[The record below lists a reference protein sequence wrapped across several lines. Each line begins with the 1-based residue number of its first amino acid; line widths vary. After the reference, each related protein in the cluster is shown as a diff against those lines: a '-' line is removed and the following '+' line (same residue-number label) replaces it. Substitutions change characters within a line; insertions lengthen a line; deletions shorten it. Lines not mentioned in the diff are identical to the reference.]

1 VSAINLIVAAA
12 ARHGERAAIEEP
24 DGTIVTYAALLAR
37 ARELAA
43 AIAPGQIVELA
54 AERSAGF
61 VAGCLGAW
69 LAGAA
74 WVPID
79 PGEPAARR
87 EAIRARVRAAAGAHG
102 SGSGSGSGSGELA
115 YLIATSGSSGA
126 PKLVMVG
133 PGGLPALLCA
143 QIDAFALA
151 PGARAL
157 WLHAPVF
164 DASVSDWG
172 TALAAGAT
180 LVIPSREA
188 LASPAALR
196 GELERR
202 RITHV
207 DLPPALLA
215 HLPPERPPPELR
227 VVVLGGEACP
237 VEPLRELARRLRVVV
252 VYGPTEATVCSS
264 LVVVDAE
271 RWTRPSIGAPLP
283 GVLYRVIDGELW
295 IGGACLALGYAGD
308 PEETARRFVEQDGV
322 RMYRTGDR
330 VEEHDGTLVFVGRI
344 DRQTKLAGRRVE
356 LAEIE
361 AVLRRAPGVRDAAA
375 AVRAVVPGGRARLV
389 AFVELAAGEGRAAG
403 AGDGQSD
410 GQSEGGGDGS
420 GAAVAAVRAW
430 MHEAAPPWMAP
441 ARIVAGPLPRTATG
455 KIDHAALARREL
467 SGRYTPRRD
476 PLAAELAALW
486 RAALG
491 VDAEDGERL
500 RDAGGDSLAALVL
513 QAAASARGIALDAA
527 ALAGDPTFAELVERA
542 RAAPPP
548 ESLTAVECER
558 RGLAARRPA
567 ERVRRAG
574 GARDCVLITGATGT
588 LGRALVRAWRARDP
602 RPLVVLV
609 RAADDA
615 AARRRFSE
623 HAGTGEHAGDAAGD
637 AAQGGLEVLRGD
649 LARPGLGLP
658 PDAWRALAGRVAAV
672 VHAGA
677 HVELSAGWD
686 AHAAANVGGTA
697 EIARL
702 ARAGGDVAWHHVS
715 TLSVF
720 VGTDRQAGRHAE
732 DAVPHAEA
740 RARGGYAQTKLAAE
754 AIARAA
760 RGRAAPTTIARLGLL
775 VGPAPRAGEQLAMT
789 LRGLARL
796 GAVPA
801 GGAELRV
808 DLTPLPY
815 AAVAVAALALRAEA
829 VRADAVHHVAGAGSA
844 SLPALAAALRDA
856 GAELAELSPGAWADR
871 ARARLAD
878 PDIAMAYVSLGRV
891 HAAPADRA
899 RLAPFDLF
907 LATGA
912 DFDTARTA
920 RLLAELGVPAPAV
933 DRAFLARLAAGALRA
948 EAARC

>member
-1 VSAINLIVAAA
+1 MSAREASSVISADEQERGSSAISADAQERGSSAIRLILSAA
-12 ARHGERAAIEEP
+12 ARHGGRAAIEEP
-24 DGTIVTYAALLAR
+24 DGTVVTYAALLAR
-37 ARELAA
+37 AREAA
-43 AIAPGQIVELA
+43 AAVAPGEIVELA
-54 AERSAGF
+54 AERSAAF

-79 PGEPAARR
+79 PAEPAARR
-87 EAIRARVRAAAGAHG
+87 DAIRARVRAAAAAHRG
-102 SGSGSGSGSGELA
+102 GGGGGGGELA
-115 YLIATSGSSGA
+115 YLIATSGSTGA

-133 PGGLPALLCA
+133 HGGLPALLRA
-143 QIDAFALA
+143 QIDAFALE

-164 DASVSDWG
+164 DASISDWG

-180 LVIPSREA
+180 LVIPSREV
-188 LASPAALR
+188 LATPAALR

-227 VVVLGGEACP
+227 VVVLGGEACS
-237 VEPLRELARRLRVVV
+237 VEPLRELARRLRAVV

-264 LVVVDAE
+264 LVVVDPE

-283 GVLYRVIDGELW
+283 GVVYRVIDGELW
-295 IGGACLALGYAGD
+295 IGGACLALGYADD

-330 VEEHDGTLVFVGRI
+330 VEAHGGALAFVGRV
-344 DRQTKLAGRRVE
+344 DRQTKLGGRRVE

-375 AVRAVVPGGRARLV
+375 LVRPVVPGGRARLV
-389 AFVELAAGEGRAAG
+389 AFVELAAGEGEDAAIAAARAFL
-403 AGDGQSD
+403 
-410 GQSEGGGDGS
+410 
-420 GAAVAAVRAW
+420 R
-430 MHEAAPPWMAP
+430 EAAPPWMVP
-441 ARIVAGPLPRTATG
+441 ARMVAGPLPRTATG
-455 KIDHAALARREL
+455 KIDHAALVRREL
-467 SGRYTPRRD
+467 PARPAAGGG

-486 RAALG
+486 RDALG
-491 VDAEDGERL
+491 VDAEDGTRF

-513 QAAASARGIALDAA
+513 QAAAAARGIALDAA

-548 ESLTAVECER
+548 AALTVAECEQ

-567 ERVRRAG
+567 ARVHRAG
-574 GARDCVLITGATGT
+574 GAGGAGGCVLVTGATGT
-588 LGRALVRAWRARDP
+588 LGRALIRQWQARDP
-602 RPLVVLV
+602 RPLLALV
-609 RAADDA
+609 RAPDDA
-615 AARRRFSE
+615 AARRRLGE
-623 HAGTGEHAGDAAGD
+623 DAGGI
-637 AAQGGLEVLRGD
+637 EVLRGD
-649 LARPGLGLP
+649 VARPELGLSP
-658 PDAWRALAGRVAAV
+658 EAWRALAGRVAAV
-672 VHAGA
+672 VHAAA

-686 AHAAANVGGTA
+686 AHAAGNVDGTA

-702 ARAGGDVAWHHVS
+702 VETGGDVAWHHVS

-720 VGTDRQAGRHAE
+720 AGTDRQAGRHAE
-732 DAVPHAEA
+732 DAAPAAAA

-760 RGRAAPTTIARLGLL
+760 RGRAAPTTITRLGLL
-775 VGPAPRAGEQLAMT
+775 VSEAPRAGEQLAMT

-815 AAVAVAALALRAEA
+815 AAAAVAALALRAEA
-829 VRADAVHHVAGAGSA
+829 ALADAVHHVAGVGSA
-844 SLPALAAALRDA
+844 SLPALVAALRDA
-856 GAELAELSPGAWADR
+856 GATLAELSPDAWAER
-871 ARARLAD
+871 ARVRLAD

-912 DFDTARTA
+912 DFDTERTA
-920 RLLAELGVPAPAV
+920 RLLAELGVPAPPA

-948 EAARC
+948 EPAR